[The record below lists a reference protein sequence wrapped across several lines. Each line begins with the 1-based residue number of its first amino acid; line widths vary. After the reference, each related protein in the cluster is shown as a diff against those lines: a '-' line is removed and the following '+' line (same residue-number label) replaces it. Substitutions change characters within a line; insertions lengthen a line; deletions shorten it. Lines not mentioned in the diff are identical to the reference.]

1 MLVLLNR
8 LRLQSREARLGWFS
22 RPLLVAIISAL
33 LIVSCILILRQHWM
47 LSLLD
52 PNAIVQPNQ
61 RFYRVVTANGEE
73 VSGRLLNQDI
83 FSVQLLDMAERL
95 RSFDK
100 GNLREFGFLPSPM
113 PSLQGSFDGQE
124 LADLVQYLVSLRGA
138 ETP

>member
-1 MLVLLNR
+1 R
-8 LRLQSREARLGWFS
+8 IAGQGSRLGTDLS
-22 RPLLVAIISAL
+22 RIGTLRSASEL
-33 LIVSCILILRQHWM
+33 AA
-47 LSLLD
+47 SLLD

-83 FSVQLLDMAERL
+83 FSVQLLDTSERL